1 MRSIIHDKKFSGVEV
16 THITKHGLWLLT
28 GDNELFISFKEFPHF
43 QDATVSEIMNVTQPT
58 PDYLY
63 WPDLDRELAVESVRC
78 FPLVSNKPRPTTRSG
93 RQAQT
98 RTYQPTKKRSAL
110 SSHQN
115 VTQRTEHD
123 VSEDSARS

>member
-1 MRSIIHDKKFSGVEV
+1 MRSIIPDKNFLGVEV
-16 THITKHGLWLLT
+16 THITKHGLWLLA

-63 WPDLDRELAVESVRC
+63 WPDLDKELAVKSVRC
-78 FPLVSNKPRPTTRSG
+78 FPLVSNKPRPTIRSG
-93 RQAQT
+93 RQAKT
-98 RTYQPTKKRSAL
+98 GTHPPTKKQSAL

-115 VTQRTEHD
+115 VTQRAEHD
-123 VSEDSARS
+123 VPEDSARS